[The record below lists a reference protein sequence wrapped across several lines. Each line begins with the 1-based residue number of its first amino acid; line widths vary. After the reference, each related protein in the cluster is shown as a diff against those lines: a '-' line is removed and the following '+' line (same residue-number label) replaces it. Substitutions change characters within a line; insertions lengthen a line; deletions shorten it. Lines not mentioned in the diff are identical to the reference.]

1 MQDTRPAKPLSQ
13 SELPGATLPGAE
25 PLGAGPAGSDAMG
38 HEGPL
43 AGVRIVDF
51 SRVLSG
57 PYCTALLADLGAEVI
72 KVETPA
78 GDDYRHVAP
87 FERGESA
94 LFTQVNRGKKSV
106 VLDLKTPE
114 GVQAA
119 YALARTAD
127 AVVENFRPGVADR
140 LGIGWDTLHAIN
152 PSLIYLSISGFG
164 QTGPDAA
171 KPAYDVIIQGLCGI
185 MDVTGQPD
193 GPPTLVGEALAD
205 VVAGLFGSW
214 ALLAALAGRERKAR
228 VQSGGQGT
236 AMQGMAAP
244 PGGRRIDLSMF
255 EAMMSL
261 MVTSTSTYLFSGQ
274 VPGRVG
280 NRHPLSSP
288 FGFYRAAD
296 GYFSIAV
303 LNNRL
308 FRAVCETI
316 GAEDLMD
323 DSRFA
328 SDSARSQHDHVL
340 RERIEAWSASRSV
353 ADILACLDRAGVPGG
368 PMQTVDQALSCPQA
382 QARNMVL
389 PIDDPRLPDAR
400 LVRQPAIFDGHVP
413 AHLSRAP
420 ALGEHTEE
428 ILKSL
433 GVVGDSSASA

>member
-1 MQDTRPAKPLSQ
+1 MQGISPDLPSPQ
-13 SELPGATLPGAE
+13 SEASR
-25 PLGAGPAGSDAMG
+25 LGS
-38 HEGPL
+38 PL
-43 AGVRIVDF
+43 AGIRIVDF

-72 KVETPA
+72 KVETPD

-87 FERGESA
+87 FRNGESA
-94 LFTQVNRGKKSV
+94 LFTQVNRGKKSI
-106 VLDLKTPE
+106 VLDLKSPE
-114 GVQAA
+114 GLQAA
-119 YALARTAD
+119 HALVRTAD

-140 LGIGWDTLHAIN
+140 LKIGWADLSATN

-164 QTGPDAA
+164 QTGPGSA

-185 MDVTGQPD
+185 MDVTGLPD

-214 ALLAALAGRERKAR
+214 ALLAALVGRERTAR
-228 VQSGGQGT
+228 VHSGDSGGSPRMDEDQT
-236 AMQGMAAP
+236 
-244 PGGRRIDLSMF
+244 PGRHIDLSMF

-261 MVTSTSTYLFSGQ
+261 MVTSTSTYLFSDQ

-280 NRHPLSSP
+280 NKHPLSSP

-296 GYFSIAV
+296 GYFSIAI

-308 FRAVCETI
+308 FKSVCQMIE
-316 GAEDLMD
+316 ADDLME

-328 SDSARSQHDHVL
+328 SDAARNQHDHIL
-340 RERIEAWSASRSV
+340 KERIEAWSSSRSV
-353 ADILACLDRAGVPGG
+353 AHILTLFEKAGVPGG
-368 PMQTVDQALSCPQA
+368 PLQTVAQALSSTQA

-389 PIDDPRLPDAR
+389 PVDDTRLPGTR
-400 LVRQPAIFDGHVP
+400 LVRQPAIFGGFVP
-413 AHLSRAP
+413 DRLPRAP
-420 ALGEHTEE
+420 ELGEHTNR

-433 GVVGDSSASA
+433 GLGD

>member
-13 SELPGATLPGAE
+13 SELPGATLPGARL
-25 PLGAGPAGSDAMG
+25 LGGESSAAGPAGSDAMG

-236 AMQGMAAP
+236 AMQSETMPGGSIQGGSIEGNATQGMAAP

-274 VPGRVG
+274 VPG
-280 NRHPLSSP
+280 
-288 FGFYRAAD
+288 
-296 GYFSIAV
+296 
-303 LNNRL
+303 
-308 FRAVCETI
+308 
-316 GAEDLMD
+316 
-323 DSRFA
+323 
-328 SDSARSQHDHVL
+328 
-340 RERIEAWSASRSV
+340 
-353 ADILACLDRAGVPGG
+353 
-368 PMQTVDQALSCPQA
+368 
-382 QARNMVL
+382 
-389 PIDDPRLPDAR
+389 
-400 LVRQPAIFDGHVP
+400 
-413 AHLSRAP
+413 
-420 ALGEHTEE
+420 
-428 ILKSL
+428 
-433 GVVGDSSASA
+433 